1 MEGGVLF
8 LHFGEIRV
16 RVELASFLS
25 RMDNMEIVVL
35 NLLNR

>member
-1 MEGGVLF
+1 MEGFSFCILGK
-8 LHFGEIRV
+8 IRV

-25 RMDNMEIVVL
+25 RMEDMEIVVL